1 MGPRAAVSP
10 EKLRWAKSN
19 WLLPCGGDSND
30 YKEVKWQLWQSA
42 RDHMKYI
49 RPRQAF
55 RERTSQEIM
64 FKLRSDTKSANWCVC
79 VCVCVCVREREPLRR
94 SCSSWDQIQKVLT
107 GVCVCLCVCVCVCV
121 RTSQEIM
128 LKLRSDT
135 KSANWCVCVFVCVC
149 VCVCEPG
156 SAREGGVR
164 WWNSLPKSLGGS
176 AERRFGERVKNLW
189 WRKRQWHPTPV
200 LLPGKSHGWRSLVG
214 CSPWGH

>member
-1 MGPRAAVSP
+1 MGPRAGVSP

-64 FKLRSDTKSANWCVC
+64 F
-79 VCVCVCVREREPLRR
+79 
-94 SCSSWDQIQKVLT
+94 
-107 GVCVCLCVCVCVCV
+107 
-121 RTSQEIM
+121 
-128 LKLRSDT
+128 KLRSDT